1 MESPLPTF
9 APGLDPGS
17 SFVDLLRRVAPHDLP
32 GAGLE
37 HTASGVPFEITHATT
52 VVAIRYEGDDAV
64 ERYLVGSIEERRD
77 DMAVISPGSPLG
89 QALVG
94 HQAGDTV
101 EYAAPSGTLKV
112 DIVEVGA

>member
-37 HTASGVPFEITHATT
+37 QTTGTAPFEITHGTT
-52 VVAIRYEGDDAV
+52 VVAIRYDGGV
-64 ERYLVGSIEERRD
+64 V
-77 DMAVISPGSPLG
+77 M
-89 QALVG
+89 
-94 HQAGDTV
+94 AGDRRATAGYSIASRRIDKV
-101 EYAAPSGTLKV
+101 FPADDFSAWPSPAPR
-112 DIVEVGA
+112 